1 MANPTWIVLLP
12 PVLVILTTIL
22 TKRLNIAFII
32 SILTAAFIATEGALW
47 PALNLTASRS
57 IHQIKDID
65 YLYLYIFLLLIGI
78 FITLLEKTGGALAFA
93 HTFTKHIRSKKAAET
108 SSLLVS
114 AILFVDDYLSNLT
127 VGYVMSPI
135 TDAFRIPRAKLA
147 YLVHSISIPLIM
159 IMPISSWVA
168 MLTGQ
173 LSNAG
178 IMTLHEA
185 QQMYTPDLKIIADPY
200 IVFLN
205 TIPFIFYSFLALIS
219 VILIVR
225 YRISFGPMHT
235 LERIASTTGNLFGK
249 KSTQL
254 QADPAATSPARDRI
268 SQKPSLI
275 DFCIPLCIL
284 IITFITTLLYT
295 GGYHIF
301 GGSNSFINAFKNT
314 DKSFLA
320 ICIAGCMC
328 LVSALLLALPR
339 HKITLQD
346 LPKIIMAGIHMMF
359 PAIIMLI
366 LATILSTIVYQDLH
380 TGTYLAHVLGNALP
394 PSLVPFIFFIVAS
407 ATAFLMGTSW
417 GTIALLLPMAVPMMI
432 AFANTCL
439 PTTPSLIPLLLPGLG
454 AIFSGA
460 ACGDQISPISQT
472 TLMVATSTGIDPL
485 THARTQIPYNFPA
498 FIAATCAFLISGLC
512 VTHNIS
518 HAHTLV
524 CSLISGIVINV
535 ALLAAINIMAQVNRA
550 K

>member
-12 PVLVILTTIL
+12 PVLVILITIL

-32 SILTAAFIATEGALW
+32 SIITAAFIATEGGLC
-47 PALNLTASRS
+47 PALNLIASRS
-57 IHQIKDID
+57 INQIKDID
-65 YLYLYIFLLLIGI
+65 YLYLYIFLFIVGI

-93 HTFTKHIRSKKAAET
+93 QTFTKHIRSKKAAET
-108 SSLLVS
+108 SSLLIS

-127 VGYVMSPI
+127 VGYVMSSI

-173 LSNAG
+173 LSNTG
-178 IMTLHEA
+178 IMTLHET
-185 QQMYTPDLKIIADPY
+185 QHIYTSNIKIIADPFM
-200 IVFLN
+200 VFLN
-205 TIPFIFYSFLALIS
+205 TIPYIFYSFFALIS
-219 VILIVR
+219 VILVVR
-225 YRISFGPMHT
+225 HRISFGPMHT
-235 LERIASTTGNLFGK
+235 LEHITSTTGNVFGK
-249 KSTQL
+249 
-254 QADPAATSPARDRI
+254 TSMHVPSNTSSPQTIDLN

-295 GGYHIF
+295 GGYYVL
-301 GGSNSFINAFKNT
+301 GGSNSFIDAFKNT

-320 ICIAGCMC
+320 ICVAGCMC
-328 LVSALLLALPR
+328 LASALLLALPR
-339 HKITLQD
+339 HKTALKD
-346 LPKIIMAGIHMMF
+346 LPKIITAGIRMML
-359 PAIIMLI
+359 PAVVMLI

-394 PSLVPFIFFIVAS
+394 QSLVPFIFFIVA
-407 ATAFLMGTSW
+407 ATTAFLMGTSW

-432 AFANTCL
+432 AFANVCL
-439 PTTPSLIPLLLPGLG
+439 PTTPLLIPLIFPGLG

-460 ACGDQISPISQT
+460 VCGDQISPISQT
-472 TLMVATSTGIDPL
+472 TLMAATSTGIDPL
-485 THARTQIPYNFPA
+485 THARTQIPYNLPA
-498 FIAATCAFLISGLC
+498 FIAAACAFIISGLC

-518 HAHTLV
+518 YAHTLAF
-524 CSLISGIVINV
+524 SLISGLIVNV
-535 ALLAAINIMAQVNRA
+535 MLLAAINIIARVNR
-550 K
+550 KK